1 MIASIVANDEKEVG
15 YGMNVA
21 GKTILVTGGA
31 GGIGEAIVRTLS
43 EKGAQ
48 VFILDLPAAE
58 ANAQKRIEEAGASGG
73 KVFFEPIDST
83 KEADWQ
89 RVVAHV
95 LEKTGRVDV
104 LVNNAGIN
112 IRKPIEDMSY
122 DEWMTMMGV
131 NVGGVFLGI
140 KYVLPVMRAQGGG
153 AIINT
158 SSVCGLI
165 GHKYTPEAYTAS
177 KGAVTLLTKA
187 VASRYGAMNIRCNS
201 IHPSTV
207 DTPLVHERLKD
218 PAFAAERLGE
228 VPLGRLATA
237 QDVANAIWYL
247 ASEEASYIN
256 GASLTVD
263 GGVTCY

>member
-1 MIASIVANDEKEVG
+1 
-15 YGMNVA
+15 MNVA
-21 GKTILVTGGA
+21 GKTILITGGA
-31 GGIGEAIVRTLS
+31 GGIGESIVRTLAAN
-43 EKGAQ
+43 GAK

-58 ANAQKRIEEAGASGG
+58 DRAKEQIAAAEAAGG
-73 KVFFEPIDST
+73 TVYFEPIDGT
-83 KEADWQ
+83 KEDDWR
-89 RVVAHV
+89 RVVADV
-95 LEKTGRVDV
+95 LDKTERIDV

-112 IRKPIEDMSY
+112 IRKPVEEMSY

-140 KYVLPVMRAQGGG
+140 KYVMPIMRSQGGG

-187 VASRYGAMNIRCNS
+187 IASRYGAQNIRCNS

-237 QDVANAIWYL
+237 QDVANAILFL
-247 ASEEASYIN
+247 ASDEASYIN